1 MFCAWGHVPIPCCS
15 CKLARVLW
23 ASRGNM
29 TGRLQGGKHS
39 SWLYLAALSCI
50 PHLHGQTACSIWL
63 VALLAS
69 QHTPWLLCL
78 QEDEKLTMRL
88 AAYAPM
94 PLSTNNPP
102 ASSAG
107 TSSSSP
113 DFKVG
118 PLMEQN
124 WTSPQQLPP
133 ACRVMS
139 DGFLQ
144 LQCSAHS
151 AQRDGQSTG
160 HRDSCGLD
168 LQHLYM
174 AWTVWKVGC
183 CARYAS
189 GCCHCHHPAPGTGCN
204 YMSLFAEDA
213 CASGVDRHSKQTASP
228 ADRLKGTV
236 KCISPIISG
245 FGSKRVAC

>member
-1 MFCAWGHVPIPCCS
+1 MCLGACAYPLLFLQASSRSVGFQRQHDWEATRRETQLMAVPSQHAPCVS
-15 CKLARVLW
+15 AR
-23 ASRGNM
+23 
-29 TGRLQGGKHS
+29 T
-39 SWLYLAALSCI
+39 
-50 PHLHGQTACSIWL
+50 L
-63 VALLAS
+63 VAVLAGG
-69 QHTPWLLCL
+69 C
-78 QEDEKLTMRL
+78 E
-88 AAYAPM
+88 AYHAPGS
-94 PLSTNNPP
+94 LRADAIVTNNPP

-133 ACRVMS
+133 ACRVVS

-151 AQRDGQSTG
+151 AQPDGQSTG

-168 LQHLYM
+168 LQHLY
-174 AWTVWKVGC
+174 KVGC

-204 YMSLFAEDA
+204 YMSLFAEDTH
-213 CASGVDRHSKQTASP
+213 VP
-228 ADRLKGTV
+228 V
-236 KCISPIISG
+236 E
-245 FGSKRVAC
+245 